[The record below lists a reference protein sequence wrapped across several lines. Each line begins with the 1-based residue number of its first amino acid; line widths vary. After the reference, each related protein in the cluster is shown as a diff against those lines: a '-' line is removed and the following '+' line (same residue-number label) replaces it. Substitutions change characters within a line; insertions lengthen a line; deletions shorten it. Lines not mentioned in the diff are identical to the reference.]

1 MDYQRGRFANLFLLG
16 LPFRETHHI
25 SGRVVALAENEALPM
40 DKLTLEQLQAVD
52 NRFGS
57 DVLDVFN
64 YEHSVEM
71 KSSTGGTSKSAVLEQ
86 IQILNDLTKAA

>member
-1 MDYQRGRFANLFLLG
+1 
-16 LPFRETHHI
+16 
-25 SGRVVALAENEALPM
+25 M

-52 NRFGS
+52 NRFDT

-86 IQILNDLTKAA
+86 IHILNELTKAA

>member
-1 MDYQRGRFANLFLLG
+1 
-16 LPFRETHHI
+16 
-25 SGRVVALAENEALPM
+25 M
-40 DKLTLEQLQAVD
+40 DKLTVQQLQAVD
-52 NRFGS
+52 NRFGT

-86 IQILNDLTKAA
+86 IQILNNLTKDA